1 MDANTQ
7 LDYLIHALESLLNGE
22 KINIEEFSAV
32 CKDREAREELKRAFQ
47 KEEEGER

>member
-22 KINIEEFSAV
+22 EIDMEEFSAV
-32 CKDREAREELKRAFQ
+32 CRDNEAREELKRAF
-47 KEEEGER
+47 EAEGE